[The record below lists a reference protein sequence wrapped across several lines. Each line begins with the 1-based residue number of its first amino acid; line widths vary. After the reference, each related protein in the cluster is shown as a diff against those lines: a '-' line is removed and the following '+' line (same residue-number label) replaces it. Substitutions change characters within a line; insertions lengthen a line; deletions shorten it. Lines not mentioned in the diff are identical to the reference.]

1 MSRAIGMVEYKT
13 VSSGVVAADAM
24 VKSSDVEVLE
34 AKTVCPGKYIV
45 IITGDLSAV
54 RAAVDTAKYSHE
66 RNLVNTFVLGNPHPS
81 IIPAMHGA
89 AKIEKVSALGVL
101 ETFDATSIIVAA
113 DEAAKTAV
121 VDLIELRV
129 AQGMAGKSYMMLTGE
144 VAAVQAAIER
154 ARESV
159 SEDGMYLD
167 SSVIANPDDQIRERI
182 L

>member
-24 VKSSDVEVLE
+24 VKSSEVEVLE

-54 RAAVDTAKYSHE
+54 RAAVDTAKYGYE

-81 IIPAMHGA
+81 VIPAMHGA
-89 AKIEKVSALGVL
+89 AKIERVAALGVL

-129 AQGMAGKSYMMLTGE
+129 AQGMAGKSYMMLTGD
-144 VAAVQAAIER
+144 VSAVQAAIER

-167 SSVIANPDDQIRERI
+167 SSVIANPDDQIRDRI